1 MHPKLTDIED
11 RMQIMLDQ
19 LDTYL
24 ENRYSGMYHLHPNR
38 LPEGGASSPSYDG
51 LFSVFAKFSLGYGS
65 ANGRGYVLT
74 IDISTLEKVPDTI
87 KKEIEKDAAEKL
99 ESLIPEHFPERELHV
114 TRDSFIY
121 KITGDFS
128 LGTA

>member
-1 MHPKLTDIED
+1 MHPKLADIED

-19 LDTYL
+19 LDVYL
-24 ENRYSGMYHLHPNR
+24 ETRYSGIYHLHPNR
-38 LPEGGASSPSYDG
+38 LPKGKASSPSYDG

-74 IDISTLEKVPDTI
+74 INISTLDKVPDSI
-87 KKEIEKDAAEKL
+87 RENIERDAAEKI
-99 ESLIPEHFPERELHV
+99 ESMIPDFFPEREIHV
-114 TRDSFIY
+114 TKDASIY

-128 LGTA
+128 LGSV